1 MMKKFLNLFLL
12 LIFVTSCGYKNI
24 NLEGENDLNISQI
37 ILVGNKKIGR
47 ILQSEILLISSS
59 EGSEK
64 IEINLSSNK
73 SKTVSN
79 KDNSGKITKYDIV
92 ITADLIITSLNS
104 EKISRKSFVKTGS
117 FDVKTKHIDTIN
129 TEKKETRNLTNQV
142 AEEILNY
149 FKISYKD

>member
-1 MMKKFLNLFLL
+1 MKKFLNLFLL
-12 LIFVTSCGYKNI
+12 LIFMTSCGYKNI
-24 NLEGENDLNISQI
+24 NLEGGNDLNISQI

-47 ILQSEILLISSS
+47 ILQSEISLISSS
-59 EGSEK
+59 EGSDK

-73 SKTVSN
+73 SKSVSN

-92 ITADLIITSLNS
+92 ITVDLIITSLNS
-104 EKISRKSFVKTGS
+104 EKITRKSFIKTGS

-149 FKISYKD
+149 FKISYKN

>member
-1 MMKKFLNLFLL
+1 MKKFLNLFILL
-12 LIFVTSCGYKNI
+12 MFVSSCGFKNI

-47 ILQSEILLISSS
+47 VLHNEILLISSS
-59 EGSEK
+59 KGSDK
-64 IEINLSSNK
+64 IEINLSTDK
-73 SKTVSN
+73 LRKVSN
-79 KDNSGKITKYDIV
+79 KDNSGKITKYDII
-92 ITADLIITSLNS
+92 ITADLIITNLNS
-104 EKISRKSFVKTGS
+104 QKIIRKSFVKSGS

-149 FKISYKD
+149 FKISYKN

>member
-1 MMKKFLNLFLL
+1 MKKFLNLFILL
-12 LIFVTSCGYKNI
+12 MFVSSCGFKNI

-47 ILQSEILLISSS
+47 VLHNEILLISSS
-59 EGSEK
+59 KGSDK
-64 IEINLSSNK
+64 IEINLSTDK
-73 SKTVSN
+73 LRKVSN
-79 KDNSGKITKYDIV
+79 KDNSGKITKYDII
-92 ITADLIITSLNS
+92 ITADLIITNLNS
-104 EKISRKSFVKTGS
+104 QKIRRKSFVKSGS

-149 FKISYKD
+149 FKISYKN

>member
-92 ITADLIITSLNS
+92 IVADLIITRLNNDQ
-104 EKISRKSFVKTGS
+104 ITRKSFIKTGS

-149 FKISYKD
+149 FKISYKN

>member
-1 MMKKFLNLFLL
+1 MKKFLNLFLL

-59 EGSEK
+59 EGNNK

-73 SKTVSN
+73 SKSVSN

>member
-1 MMKKFLNLFLL
+1 MKKFLNLFLL

-59 EGSEK
+59 EGNNK

-73 SKTVSN
+73 SKSVSN

-92 ITADLIITSLNS
+92 ITADLIITNLNS

>member
-1 MMKKFLNLFLL
+1 M
-12 LIFVTSCGYKNI
+12 FVSSCGFKNI

-47 ILQSEILLISSS
+47 VLHNEILLISSS
-59 EGSEK
+59 KGSDK
-64 IEINLSSNK
+64 IEINLSTDK
-73 SKTVSN
+73 LRKVSN
-79 KDNSGKITKYDIV
+79 KDNSGKITKYDII
-92 ITADLIITSLNS
+92 ITADLIITNLNS
-104 EKISRKSFVKTGS
+104 QKIIRKSFVKSGS

-149 FKISYKD
+149 FKISYKN

>member
-47 ILQSEILLISSS
+47 ILQSEISLISSS
-59 EGSEK
+59 EGNDK

-73 SKTVSN
+73 SKSVSN

-92 ITADLIITSLNS
+92 ITADLIITNLNS

>member
-1 MMKKFLNLFLL
+1 MKKFLNLFLL

-47 ILQSEILLISSS
+47 VLHNEILLISSS
-59 EGSEK
+59 KGSDK
-64 IEINLSSNK
+64 IEINLSTDK
-73 SKTVSN
+73 LRKVSN
-79 KDNSGKITKYDIV
+79 KDNSGKITKYDII
-92 ITADLIITSLNS
+92 ITADLIITNLNS
-104 EKISRKSFVKTGS
+104 QKIIRKSFVKSGS

>member
-1 MMKKFLNLFLL
+1 MKKFLNLFLL

-47 ILQSEILLISSS
+47 ILQSEISLISSS
-59 EGSEK
+59 EGSDK

-73 SKTVSN
+73 SKSVSN

-92 ITADLIITSLNS
+92 ITVDLIITSLNS
-104 EKISRKSFVKTGS
+104 EKITRKSFIKTGS

>member
-1 MMKKFLNLFLL
+1 MKKFLNLFLL

-79 KDNSGKITKYDIV
+79 KDNSGKITKYDII
-92 ITADLIITSLNS
+92 ITADLIITNLNS
-104 EKISRKSFVKTGS
+104 QKIIRKSFVKSGS